1 MFNRLQLFPLLL
13 LHYALGV
20 AVVCD
25 VFHYLSRYQLGRR
38 LVIVLVVASPAHSAD
53 VPSPLLHV
61 SSPHTLP
68 GVRWQMCTHEPTF
81 EYTMDAHLMYS
92 VP

>member
-68 GVRWQMCTHEPTF
+68 GVCKELLP
-81 EYTMDAHLMYS
+81 LL
-92 VP
+92 